1 MTTTDTSLDQ
11 LCVNTIRAL
20 AIDTVQN
27 ANSGHP
33 GLPLGAAPMA
43 YALWTRVLRHN
54 PANPHWPDRDRFV
67 LSAGHGSALL
77 YSLLYLTGYDLPLD
91 ELKRFRQW
99 GSHTPG
105 HPEYGDTPGVE
116 VTTGPLGQGFANGV
130 GMAIAERHLAAR
142 FNRPGHAVVDHYTYA
157 IAGDGDLME
166 GVAHE
171 AASLAGHLGLGKL
184 VYLYDSN
191 RICLAGATS
200 LSFTADMADVFEG
213 LGWHVQSLTDGNN
226 LRTIGEAIEAA
237 KAVTDR
243 PSIVIVQTH
252 IGYGSPKQDT
262 FGVHGSPLGAE
273 QVVETKKALGYPSTE
288 PFFVPP
294 EALAH
299 LRTAVDRGKAA
310 EADWR
315 ARFEAYRKAHPDLA
329 AEFERVM
336 KGELPAGWDAELPK
350 FAPAD
355 KPIATRSAG
364 GKVINAIAARVPE
377 LVGGSADLNPSTET
391 ALKGAGDFQSPSFQ
405 PADRQ
410 GAVGGEWGWAGRNVH
425 FGVREHAM
433 AAISSGIALHG
444 GLVPFSATFFTFSD
458 YMRPSIRLAAIMK
471 AHSIF
476 VFTHDSIGVGED
488 GPTHQPIEHAASLR
502 LVPHLTV
509 VRPADANETVSA
521 WRFAMTHPGPVALL
535 LTRQAV
541 PVLEG
546 TAAADVA
553 KGGYVLA
560 DADGAPDVIL
570 IATGSEVHL
579 AVGARA
585 QLAGRGIK
593 ARVVSMPS
601 TERFEAQTQA
611 YRDAVLPPSVLA
623 RVAVEAGVPAGWEKY
638 TGPFG
643 AIVGIENRFG
653 ASAPLKVVMEKF
665 GFTAENVAAK
675 AAEVVAQLPQ
685 QLAARGL
692 KKLASATPRRRA
704 RPRPGP

>member
-1 MTTTDTSLDQ
+1 MTTTDPNLDQ
-11 LCVNTIRAL
+11 LCVDTIRAL
-20 AIDTVQN
+20 AIDTVQK

-43 YALWTRVLRHN
+43 YALWTRVLKHN
-54 PANPHWPDRDRFV
+54 PANPQWPDRDRFV

-77 YSLLYLTGYDLPLD
+77 YSLLHLTGYDLPME
-91 ELKRFRQW
+91 ELQRFRQW

-142 FNRPGHAVVDHYTYA
+142 FNRPGHTVVDHYTYA

-191 RICLAGATS
+191 RVCLAGATS

-213 LGWHVQSLTDGNN
+213 YGWHVQSLADGND
-226 LRTIGEAIEAA
+226 LRLIREAIETA
-237 KAVTDR
+237 KAVTDK
-243 PSIVIVQTH
+243 PSLVIVQTE
-252 IGYGSPKQDT
+252 IGFGSPKQGT

-288 PFFVPP
+288 PFFVPK

-299 LRTAVDRGKAA
+299 LRTAVERGKAA
-310 EADWR
+310 EAEWR
-315 ARFEAYRKAHPDLA
+315 GRLEAYRKAHPDLA
-329 AEFERVM
+329 AELERVM
-336 KGELPAGWDAELPK
+336 KGELPAGWDAELPR
-350 FAPAD
+350 FAPTD

-364 GKVINAIAARVPE
+364 GKVINAVAARVPE

-410 GAVGGEWGWAGRNVH
+410 GAVGGEWGWGGRNVH

-433 AAISSGIALHG
+433 AAVSSGVALHG

-458 YMRPSIRLAAIMK
+458 YMRPAIRLASIMGLR
-471 AHSIF
+471 SIY

-488 GPTHQPIEHAASLR
+488 GPTHQPVEHAAALR
-502 LVPHLTV
+502 GIPRLTV
-509 VRPADANETVSA
+509 IRPADANETASA
-521 WRFAMTHPGPVALL
+521 WRFAAAHRGPTALL

-546 TAAADVA
+546 TQDVA
-553 KGGYVLA
+553 KGGYVLS
-560 DADGAPDVIL
+560 DADGVPDVIL
-570 IATGSEVHL
+570 IATGSEVSL
-579 AVGARA
+579 AVEAKALLAARG
-585 QLAGRGIK
+585 LK

-601 TERFEAQTQA
+601 TSLFDAQPPA
-611 YRDAVLPPSVLA
+611 YRDAVLPPGVLA
-623 RVAVEAGVPAGWEKY
+623 RVVVEAGIPMGWEKY
-638 TGPFG
+638 AGPFG
-643 AIVGIENRFG
+643 AIVGIENRYG
-653 ASAPLKVVMEKF
+653 ASAPLKTVLESY
-665 GFTAENVAAK
+665 GFTAANVAAK
-675 AAEVVAQLPQ
+675 AAEVTEQLPARF
-685 QLAARGL
+685 AALGL
-692 KKLASATPRRRA
+692 KKA
-704 RPRPGP
+704 